1 MGFFLASHDQTIKR
15 WTFRGMQLLDI
26 IDTIGSPVRHMIIS
40 ANDTFIIAACADASV
55 QVKSLVTGSDIH
67 RLEGHSSEVRK
78 RMFRF
83 FFKFKFL
90 YCR

>member
-1 MGFFLASHDQTIKR
+1 LAFLASRDQTIKR

-78 RMFRF
+78 RMFRVSL
-83 FFKFKFL
+83 KFKFL